1 MEDKKYASRAGDKLK
16 FALGKFKITPD
27 GLICADFGSST
38 GGFVDCLLQDGA
50 EKVYSVD
57 TAYGE
62 LAWNLRNNPKVIV
75 IERTNAMH
83 TTLDEKVDLI
93 TIDVGWTKQE
103 RILPNAFTNLKNGGK
118 IISLIKPHYESPK
131 YLLRKGKLPDDKLDE
146 VLALVRQKI
155 EKIGGKIKNIVESP
169 ILGEKGKNKEFLC
182 LIVRKEEV

>member
-1 MEDKKYASRAGDKLK
+1 MDSDKFASRAGEKLR
-16 FALGKFKITPD
+16 FALDEFKITPA

-62 LAWNLRNNPKVIV
+62 LAWNLRNNPKVVV

-83 TTLDEKVDLI
+83 VKLPEKVDLL

-103 RILPNAFTNLKNGGK
+103 RILPNAFKNLKANGE

-131 YLLRKGKLPDDKLDE
+131 YLLRKGKLPDNKLDE
-146 VLALVRQKI
+146 VLALVSQKI
-155 EKIGGKIKNIVESP
+155 EKIGGKILNMVESP
-169 ILGEKGKNKEFLC
+169 ILGEKGKNREFLT
-182 LIVRKEEV
+182 LVVRKEEV

>member
-62 LAWNLRNNPKVIV
+62 LAWKLRNNPRVVV
-75 IERTNAMH
+75 IERTNAC
-83 TTLDEKVDLI
+83 TLHL
-93 TIDVGWTKQE
+93 TKKS
-103 RILPNAFTNLKNGGK
+103 I
-118 IISLIKPHYESPK
+118 Y
-131 YLLRKGKLPDDKLDE
+131 
-146 VLALVRQKI
+146 
-155 EKIGGKIKNIVESP
+155 
-169 ILGEKGKNKEFLC
+169 
-182 LIVRKEEV
+182 

>member
-1 MEDKKYASRAGDKLK
+1 MEDKKYASRAGEKLK
-16 FALGKFKITPD
+16 FALDKFKFTPA

-62 LAWNLRNNPKVIV
+62 LAWKLRNNPKVVV

-83 TTLDEKVDLI
+83 VTLPEKVDLL

-103 RILPNAFTNLKNGGK
+103 SILPNAFNNLKTDGK

-131 YLLRKGKLPDDKLDE
+131 YLLRKGRLPDDKMDE
-146 VLALVRQKI
+146 VIKLVGQKI

-169 ILGEKGKNKEFLC
+169 ILGEKGKNREFLT